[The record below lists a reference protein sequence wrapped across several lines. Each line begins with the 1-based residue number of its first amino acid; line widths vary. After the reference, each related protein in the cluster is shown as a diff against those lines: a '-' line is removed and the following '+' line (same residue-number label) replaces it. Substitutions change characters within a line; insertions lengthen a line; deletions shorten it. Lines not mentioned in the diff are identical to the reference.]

1 MRHAGAYETSMTSVS
16 VRGQTI
22 IQKLLRQACH
32 IREGD
37 LIRWRRK
44 GRRLLVERVVVR
56 PAEEDR
62 LNEAD
67 WNALD
72 RLVAHQ
78 RKHGQATT
86 RYASL
91 QEAKGHSR
99 ALRAHAR

>member
-1 MRHAGAYETSMTSVS
+1 MRHADNPETSMTSVS

-22 IQKLLRQACH
+22 IPKPLRQACH
-32 IREGD
+32 ISEGD

-44 GRRLLVERVVVR
+44 GNTLLVERVVVR
-56 PAEEDR
+56 PAEDDA
-62 LNEAD
+62 LTEAE

-78 RKHGQATT
+78 RKHGQVT

-91 QEAKGHSR
+91 QEANGHSR
-99 ALRAHAR
+99 ALRKHVR